1 MGRGAAIFLGPI
13 IAGLMF
19 DLQGDYVQAF
29 ILSAMLTVASVCAMW
44 FADLIGRRR
53 RTVQATQ

>member
-1 MGRGAAIFLGPI
+1 MRQSFLGPI

-29 ILSAMLTVASVCAMW
+29 ILSAFLTVASVCAMW
-44 FADLIGRRR
+44 IADFIGRRR
-53 RTVQATQ
+53 LSI